1 MMSLWINGEWLA
13 GSGAARQSANPV
25 TGEATWAGNDASPL
39 QVEQAVAAARAAF
52 PAWARRPFAERQHI
66 IEVFAALL
74 ESHKEA

>member
-39 QVEQAVAAARAAF
+39 QV
-52 PAWARRPFAERQHI
+52 
-66 IEVFAALL
+66 
-74 ESHKEA
+74 